1 MFCCMEDFV
10 SALEETVYQ
19 NPKTHNEAGNWKK
32 RFLASYERFYGRKL
46 TIERWRDIAEKY
58 QK

>member
-1 MFCCMEDFV
+1 MEDFV